1 VLNGPMAAKKKPA
14 PKKTPSKKKVAPK
27 KSPRKIKAAVK
38 RPVKK
43 APARRVAAKKSS
55 PRKTTKPKVAARRPP
70 MHVYVSHPE
79 LYEGDA
85 EHSEAFEVF
94 KSFDRDGS
102 GSIDRGEFARLLEA
116 LGQGITEEE
125 LNVALDVVDS
135 NHSGR
140 ISWPE
145 FLTWWTAG

>member
-1 VLNGPMAAKKKPA
+1 
-14 PKKTPSKKKVAPK
+14 
-27 KSPRKIKAAVK
+27 
-38 RPVKK
+38 
-43 APARRVAAKKSS
+43 
-55 PRKTTKPKVAARRPP
+55 

-79 LYEGDA
+79 LYEGNA

-116 LGQGITEEE
+116 LEQPVTEEE

-145 FLTWWTAG
+145 FLAWWTAA